1 MARLRTIGTGSTG
14 SAIGA
19 VVSRG
24 ATPSS
29 CSARATRADGL
40 TEPCAGRSRV
50 VVCPGAWP
58 VPPPSLTTSCMV
70 SGGRC

>member
-24 ATPSS
+24 GNTVDLLGRGHAARPISGEVVLAVPYGA
-29 CSARATRADGL
+29 CSWRASLSRSVVAVV
-40 TEPCAGRSRV
+40 AGS
-50 VVCPGAWP
+50 
-58 VPPPSLTTSCMV
+58 
-70 SGGRC
+70 

>member
-24 ATPSS
+24 GNTVELFSQGHAARPISGEVVLAVPYGACSWRSS
-29 CSARATRADGL
+29 C
-40 TEPCAGRSRV
+40 PGRSWRSW
-50 VVCPGAWP
+50 PG
-58 VPPPSLTTSCMV
+58 
-70 SGGRC
+70 RR